1 MKISKDGLDLI
12 KKYEGCKLTA
22 YVCPSGILTIG
33 YGHTG
38 SDVKQG
44 MKITQEKAKS
54 LLVKDLERFE
64 KHVKKYDNKYHF
76 TQSQYDALVSFAY
89 NIGNIDTLTRNGTRT
104 VAQISESMLLYTKSS
119 GGTVLQGLVKRR
131 LDEQSLFNKGSIP
144 TIYKTTAKSGLY
156 CRKTAKSNS
165 TVVGAF
171 SYGTKV
177 ELLEKKNNTWY
188 KVKGKSVDGKNIC
201 GYCACKYLSKA

>member
-44 MKITQEKAKS
+44 MSITQEKAES

-64 KHVKKYDNKYHF
+64 KHINKYDNKYHF
-76 TQSQYDALVSFAY
+76 TQSQYNALVSFAY
-89 NIGNIDTLTRNGTRT
+89 NIGNIDTLTRNGSRT
-104 VAQISESMLLYTKSS
+104 IAQISESMLLYTKSS

-131 LDEQSLFNKGSIP
+131 LEEQALFNNGSIP
-144 TIYKTTAKSGLY
+144 IYYKVTAKSGLY
-156 CRKTAKSNS
+156 CRKTAKSS
-165 TVVGAF
+165 GTILGAF
-171 SYGTKV
+171 ACDTKV
-177 ELLEKKNNTWY
+177 ELLEKHNKTWY
-188 KVKGKSVDGKNIC
+188 KVKGKAVNGKNIC
-201 GYCACKYLSKA
+201 GYCACKYLSAM